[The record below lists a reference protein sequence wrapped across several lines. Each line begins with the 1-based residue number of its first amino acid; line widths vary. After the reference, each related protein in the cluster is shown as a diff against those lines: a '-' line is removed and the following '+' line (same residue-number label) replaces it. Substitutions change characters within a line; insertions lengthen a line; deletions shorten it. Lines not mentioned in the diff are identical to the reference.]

1 MGVEGKIK
9 SEQGAAM
16 NSPGSRTAVTGG
28 TAHIDDQFVPISEA
42 RIPILDWGFLH
53 SDATY
58 DVVHV
63 WQGSFFRLD
72 DHLDRFTRGMERLHM
87 RLPYNRERIREILFE
102 CVRLSGLQ
110 NAYVEMICTRGI
122 PAPGSRDPRQ
132 CTNRFYAF
140 AVPFVWI
147 ANPEKQKDGLHL
159 IISQVQRIPD
169 VSIDPTIKNY
179 HWLDLVAGLF
189 EAYSR
194 GGETAILSDRE
205 GNVIEGPGFN
215 IFVLRQ
221 GKLATPVRGVLEGIT
236 RKTVIEM
243 GQMLNIP
250 VETRVV
256 SAEEIRQAD
265 EVFITSTAGGIMPVT
280 KVDGHLLGDGKPGPI
295 TLQFHKQYWS
305 LHQDPQYASPI
316 QYVS

>member
-1 MGVEGKIK
+1 MGVEGQIK

-305 LHQDPQYASPI
+305 LHQDPRYASPI